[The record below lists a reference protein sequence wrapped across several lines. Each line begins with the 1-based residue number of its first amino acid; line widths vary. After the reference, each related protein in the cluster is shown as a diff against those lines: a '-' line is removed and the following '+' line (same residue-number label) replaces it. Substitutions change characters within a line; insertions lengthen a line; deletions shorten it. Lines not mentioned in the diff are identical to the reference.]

1 LGCGRAKLTAES
13 EADSRKSS
21 RVLGEAEMYSTFN
34 HQIAQDRIADMHR
47 QAQQDALARQ
57 ARQDRQDRQPH
68 KRPSAWHVLRL
79 PVIVARRV
87 LTA

>member
-21 RVLGEAEMYSTFN
+21 RILGEAEMYSTFN

-57 ARQDRQDRQPH
+57 ARQDRRPH

>member
-13 EADSRKSS
+13 EADSRKSN

-57 ARQDRQDRQPH
+57 ARQDRQPH

>member
-1 LGCGRAKLTAES
+1 
-13 EADSRKSS
+13 
-21 RVLGEAEMYSTFN
+21 
-34 HQIAQDRIADMHR
+34 MHR

-57 ARQDRQDRQPH
+57 ARQDRQDRRPH
-68 KRPSAWHVLRL
+68 KRPSALHVLRL